1 MVGRLSLINQCP
13 ITYFDRFRMV
23 VIETKSQI
31 MEGNGH
37 EMNAA
42 QHGSTA
48 RHFNNGEHSS
58 SFFVRLSYTFF

>member
-1 MVGRLSLINQCP
+1 
-13 ITYFDRFRMV
+13 MV